1 MATACQISA
10 DLRDMSGCPASGG
23 GAARVWQIER
33 MDQLDR
39 LLRAGRWDELR
50 GHLVGLRPFDL
61 AEELTRLDGTQRA
74 VAFRLLPKDL
84 ALAVFEALDAPVQG
98 ELLEGLRDESVRE
111 FVAQL
116 DPDDRVELLDELP
129 AKVVNKLLADLS
141 PHERRLTTG
150 LLGYPAEAVGRVM
163 SPEYVALKATMTAGE
178 ALERVRAVGAAAE
191 TVYTLPVIAED
202 RRLIGVT
209 SLRQVVLAPPEA
221 RVGALMTEPI
231 SASALTDE
239 ETAARLLQEA
249 DLLALPIVDA
259 EQRLVGVFTFD
270 DAMEVLEGADTEDA
284 ARVGGTEPLRR
295 PYLMAG
301 VLWIARTRALWL
313 LVLMGAAT
321 LTVLVLNT
329 FEAELQAV
337 VTLALF
343 VPLLIGTGGN
353 AGAQAAS
360 TVIRAIAVGEVRFR
374 DLARVLAREAR
385 VGLLLG
391 SMLAVMALVAGT
403 GFLLLRGEDWGD
415 AVRIAAVLAVSLVGI
430 CTLAAT
436 AGALMPMLAKRIGI
450 DPAVVSAPFITTTVD
465 ATGLVIYFLVARAL
479 LPDLMGGG

>member
-1 MATACQISA
+1 
-10 DLRDMSGCPASGG
+10 
-23 GAARVWQIER
+23 

-39 LLRAGRWDELR
+39 MLRTGAWEPARAEMAR
-50 GHLVGLRPFDL
+50 LRPLEL

-84 ALAVFEALDAPVQG
+84 ALSVFEALDAPAQS
-98 ELLEGLRDESVRE
+98 ELLAELRDEPVRE
-111 FVAQL
+111 LFAEL
-116 DPDDRVELLDELP
+116 DPDDRVEVLDELP
-129 AKVVNKLLADLS
+129 AKVVRKLLADLS
-141 PHERRLTTG
+141 PHERRITNE

-163 SPEYVALKATMTAGE
+163 SPEYVAVKATMTAVA
-178 ALERVRAVGAAAE
+178 ALERVRAVGGAAE

-209 SLRQVVLAPPEA
+209 SLRQVVLAEPDTP
-221 RVGALMTEPI
+221 VSVLMAEPI
-231 SASALTDE
+231 AASALADRE
-239 ETAARLLQEA
+239 EAARLLQEA

-259 EQRLVGVFTFD
+259 EDRLVGVFTFD

-284 ARVGGTEPLRR
+284 ARTGGAEPLGR

-301 VLWIARTRALWL
+301 VLQIARTRAMWL

-321 LTVLVLNT
+321 LTVLVLNS
-329 FEAELQAV
+329 FEDELAAV
-337 VTLALF
+337 VALALF

-353 AGAQAAS
+353 SGAQAAT
-360 TVIRAIAVGEVRFR
+360 TVTRAIAVGEVRFR

-391 SMLAVMALVAGT
+391 GMLALVALPAGAA
-403 GFLLLRGEDWGD
+403 FLALRGEGWADG
-415 AVRIAAVLAVSLVGI
+415 ARIAAVLAVSLVAI

-465 ATGLVIYFLVARAL
+465 ATGLVIYFLVAKVVL
-479 LPDLMGGG
+479 SGLMG

>member
-1 MATACQISA
+1 
-10 DLRDMSGCPASGG
+10 
-23 GAARVWQIER
+23 

-39 LLRAGRWDELR
+39 LLREGAWDQLR
-50 GHLVGLRPFDL
+50 RDLARQRPFDL
-61 AEELTRLDGTQRA
+61 AEELTRLGGTERA

-98 ELLEGLRDESVRE
+98 ELLEGLRDEAVRE

-129 AKVVNKLLADLS
+129 AKVVNKVLADLS

-150 LLGYPAEAVGRVM
+150 LLGYPPEAVGRVM

-178 ALERVRAVGAAAE
+178 ALERVRAVGGAAE

-202 RRLIGVT
+202 RRLIGVA
-209 SLRQVVLAPPEA
+209 SLRQVVLAAP
-221 RVGALMTEPI
+221 GAPIAQLMTEPI
-231 SASALTDE
+231 SASAFTDRE
-239 ETAARLLQEA
+239 PAARLLQEA

-259 EQRLVGVFTFD
+259 EDRLVGVFTFD
-270 DAMEVLEGADTEDA
+270 DAMEVLEGEDTEDA
-284 ARVGGTEPLRR
+284 VRTGGAEPLRR
-295 PYLMAG
+295 PYLVAS
-301 VLWIARTRALWL
+301 VLRIARTRAVWL
-313 LVLMGAAT
+313 LVLLVAAS

-329 FEAELQAV
+329 FEAELAAV

-353 AGAQAAS
+353 AGAQAAT
-360 TVIRAIAVGEVRFR
+360 TVTRAIAVGEVRFR
-374 DLARVLAREAR
+374 DLARVLAREAQ
-385 VGLLLG
+385 VGVLLG
-391 SMLAVMALVAGT
+391 AMLATIAYAGGMLFLV
-403 GFLLLRGEDWGD
+403 LRGESGAD
-415 AVRIAAVLAVSLVGI
+415 AARIAAVLAISLVGI

-465 ATGLVIYFLVARAL
+465 ASGLVIYFLVAKL
-479 LPDLMGGG
+479 LLADLIGGG